1 MKLLTR
7 PRFWQREMIPM
18 GPLFVTRPALHAW
31 LLFGNAGKK
40 DLYFV
45 NILDPLVVATRPM
58 RQCHSKLQSKVCF
71 HRQLARTSPPLY
83 KIVQLRFGMTPPN
96 HPMAG
101 FPFSPNQHQA
111 NSANCRKRS
120 STGILDP
127 NHINGLGAMVHHAVF
142 HTESLQMEPAW
153 LLDSVG
159 NPNCDP
165 TQTATLNHPT

>member
-1 MKLLTR
+1 MPGKRIYILLTSLT
-7 PRFWQREMIPM
+7 P
-18 GPLFVTRPALHAW
+18 W
-31 LLFGNAGKK
+31 LLQQDPCVSAIQSFSQKCVFTGN
-40 DLYFV
+40 
-45 NILDPLVVATRPM
+45 
-58 RQCHSKLQSKVCF
+58 LQG
-71 HRQLARTSPPLY
+71 RRPPL
-83 KIVQLRFGMTPPN
+83 QDRPTPLWNDPAKSS
-96 HPMAG
+96 HG
-101 FPFSPNQHQA
+101 WFPFSPNQHQA

>member
-7 PRFWQREMIPM
+7 PRIWQREMIPM

-45 NILDPLVVATRPM
+45 TVLDPLVVATRPM
-58 RQCHSKLQSKVCF
+58 RQCNSKLQSKVCF
-71 HRQLARTSPPLY
+71 HRQLARTSPPPL
-83 KIVQLRFGMTPPN
+83 QDRPTPLWNDPAKSS
-96 HPMAG
+96 HG
-101 FPFSPNQHQA
+101 WFPFSPNQHQA

-142 HTESLQMEPAW
+142 HTESLQMESAW

>member
-101 FPFSPNQHQA
+101 SHLAPINTKQILPTAESDPVPASLTRTISLVLELWFTTRSFT
-111 NSANCRKRS
+111 RKACKWSR
-120 STGILDP
+120 
-127 NHINGLGAMVHHAVF
+127 LGCWIQLE
-142 HTESLQMEPAW
+142 TR
-153 LLDSVG
+153 
-159 NPNCDP
+159 
-165 TQTATLNHPT
+165 TAIQRKPRL